1 MEQDVLRLIRNLL
14 ETPIW
19 KVEFDLHRIT
29 IWTNNDVIL
38 TYTKNGHLTV
48 LPFEE
53 GHYCTEESNIVKRLS
68 ESELTYKVES
78 FLEVVI
84 NANRRYQEI
93 MEHFE

>member
-1 MEQDVLRLIRNLL
+1 MRLIRNLL

-19 KVEFDLHRIT
+19 KVEIDSYGVV
-29 IWTNNDVIL
+29 IWTNNGVVL
-38 TYTKNGHLTV
+38 NYTKNGHLTV
-48 LPFEE
+48 TPFEE

-84 NANRRYQEI
+84 NANRRYEEI
-93 MEHFE
+93 MKHFE